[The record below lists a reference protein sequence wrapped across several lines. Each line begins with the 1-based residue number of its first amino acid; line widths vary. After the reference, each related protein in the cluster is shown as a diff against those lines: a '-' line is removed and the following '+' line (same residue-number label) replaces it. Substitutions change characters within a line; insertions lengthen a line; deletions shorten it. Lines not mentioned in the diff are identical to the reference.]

1 MTAFPQLPRLKLLKL
16 AKSIVCSS
24 SNDPGLF
31 EEDNVKAR
39 PILRSV
45 GQLQRSSS
53 LSIRDNPEGKADPK
67 GEVRAGSA
75 GLSVQPSPPI
85 DTPGHCQEVLLVLL
99 KLKIR

>member
-39 PILRSV
+39 PIL
-45 GQLQRSSS
+45 
-53 LSIRDNPEGKADPK
+53 
-67 GEVRAGSA
+67 
-75 GLSVQPSPPI
+75 
-85 DTPGHCQEVLLVLL
+85 
-99 KLKIR
+99 